1 MVFVFATLRR
11 LSRLLF
17 FAFFARVR
25 SLSAC
30 VRSFVRSFAVE
41 DLASAG
47 FFLFGQPG
55 WAWRRPMRE
64 RGDKKGGRLLAT
76 ATTTLVFSCS
86 HWVPIG
92 FAL

>member
-1 MVFVFATLRR
+1 MRDFFLFVF
-11 LSRLLF
+11 F
-17 FAFFARVR
+17 
-25 SLSAC
+25 
-30 VRSFVRSFAVE
+30 
-41 DLASAG
+41 
-47 FFLFGQPG
+47 FGQPG

>member
-1 MVFVFATLRR
+1 VRDFFLFVF
-11 LSRLLF
+11 F
-17 FAFFARVR
+17 
-25 SLSAC
+25 
-30 VRSFVRSFAVE
+30 
-41 DLASAG
+41 
-47 FFLFGQPG
+47 FGQPG

-92 FAL
+92 PKTSIKTFPNVLCAGGLLSNNLF